1 MEKVLKS
8 GETAP
13 LSGTYVEVGQ
23 GGGKV
28 KRAEQIHVKQG
39 ETLPMLKPYS
49 IKIEHKG
56 LMKVRNRQHCWRL
69 AHY

>member
-1 MEKVLKS
+1 MILKP

-13 LSGTYVEVGQ
+13 VSGKYVEVGQ

-28 KRAEQIHVKQG
+28 KRAQQIYVNQG
-39 ETLPMLKPYS
+39 EILPMLSPYS

-56 LMKVRNRQHCWRL
+56 SSEVRNRQHCWKL
-69 AHY
+69 VQ